1 MIVARYNFAEG
12 LTLDQM
18 RSYHSWDS
26 WYGELIRELPGLVT
40 TQDAAYLQQVIVGS
54 TFLREGG
61 FHAKTKLLGE
71 VLLLDAEDTGSRCMD
86 RQLVV
91 IPYEILYRMPVTDFI
106 NERYVHGKSVRMD
119 GPKYDFID
127 RSLDYENASK
137 WKLARECALR
147 LKKSICLRWMDK
159 LGWVKKC

>member
-18 RSYHSWDS
+18 RSYRSCDA
-26 WYGELIRELPGLVT
+26 WYGEILRELPGLVT
-40 TQDAAYLQQVIVGS
+40 TRDASYLQQIVVGS

-61 FHAKTKLLGE
+61 FHAKTRLFGE
-71 VLLLDAEDTGSRCMD
+71 VLLLDAEDTGARCMD
-86 RQLVV
+86 RQPVV
-91 IPYEILYRMPVTDFI
+91 VPYEILYRMPVTDFI
-106 NERYVHGKSVRMD
+106 NEMYVRGKSANMD

-137 WKLARECALR
+137 WKLARERALAY
-147 LKKSICLRWMDK
+147 KKPFCLRWMDI
-159 LGWVKKC
+159 LGWRKKR